1 MEKLFVIWD
10 NSNVHY
16 GGLNQVFPVK
26 EPGEPK
32 ELYRT
37 NFTNL
42 LQLVVSDRELGQVF
56 FVGSTPPESD
66 TIWRHLEQIGITPKT
81 IPRSPTGEWNTTD
94 HLLQNYLLRLGYEP
108 YKGTIA
114 LLSGDGAGVNRGEG
128 FFADAKRLIGVG
140 WKIEV
145 YSWDEI
151 CHSELRSYAEKNGKY
166 INLSDHYYEITFLQN
181 KRWSN
186 APTTLNY

>member
-1 MEKLFVIWD
+1 MEKICVIWD
-10 NSNVHY
+10 NSNIHY
-16 GGLNQVFPVK
+16 GGLNQVFPIK
-26 EPGEPK
+26 EPTEQK

-42 LQLVVSDRELGQVF
+42 LKLVEAGREIDQVF

-66 TIWRHLEQIGITPKT
+66 KVWNYLKQIGIKPEL
-81 IPRSPTGEWNTTD
+81 IPRSDTGEWDTTD
-94 HLLQNYLLRLGYEP
+94 HLLQNHLLRLGYEP

-114 LLSGDGAGVNRGEG
+114 LLSGDGAGVNKGEG

-145 YSWDEI
+145 YSWDET
-151 CHSELRSYAEKNGKY
+151 CHAQLKKYAVQNGRY
-166 INLSDHYYEITFLQN
+166 VNLSDHYYEITFLQN
-181 KRWSN
+181 KRWSTN
-186 APTTLNY
+186 VSFV